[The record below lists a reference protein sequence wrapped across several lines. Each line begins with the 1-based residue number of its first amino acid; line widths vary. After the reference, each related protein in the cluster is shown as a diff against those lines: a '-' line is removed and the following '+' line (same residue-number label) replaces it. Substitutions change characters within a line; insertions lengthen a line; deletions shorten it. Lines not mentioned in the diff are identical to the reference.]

1 MQKIQVLFPEP
12 QMRRLREAA
21 AREDRPISE
30 LIRRATEA
38 YLDRLPASDPGAEP
52 RDIPVFDGGET
63 LIPPEQMRDA
73 AYSDRTGPLT

>member
-30 LIRRATEA
+30 LIRRATES
-38 YLDRLPASDPGAEP
+38 YLDKLPGSGAEP

-63 LIPPEQMRDA
+63 LVPAEQMRDV
-73 AYSDRTGPLT
+73 AYFDRTRPPT